1 MKRFPSLLVKSLRR
15 NQVTP
20 GVFALLAFFVLLILP
35 APALAKATGVG
46 KPRAVSLQERAANV
60 KRQLADH
67 QRWEAQAQLASK
79 VRTTAGVPP
88 KVSMQFNKLFKTSS
102 STFFYDDM
110 ESGTNGWS
118 AVAPSDPAAWHQ
130 TTRDANSPTHSW
142 WPGVEELGNYVTG
155 ARVYEQL
162 ISPAIDLSGATG
174 NVTLLFT
181 ENYFTERGFDFCM
194 VDATTDGGT
203 TWTHLRGG
211 YGESPSGDTYGW
223 KVSTLDLTGYANQ
236 TINLRFVFD
245 TGDSLFNAFPGWFV
259 DNVAVFDQSETVKG
273 IVYYDQN
280 QNGTHD
286 AGEWGLANWL
296 VTVTGPL
303 TLTMPTSQCGIFN
316 LPLPLGSYQFS
327 EALQAPWTETS
338 NPSTISVDLNTP
350 GGTVNDVNFGNYRL
364 GCLLLGNVFED
375 LNKDSLFTPGEPPF
389 TDPWIEL
396 SDSTGSWVNGSQ
408 PDSTGQFAFFAFG
421 AGRYELTEYLPPHWV
436 STVPP
441 GRLPHYNIMVPPK
454 DTVFSGFIFGSFEV
468 PPTNSAIRGFAF
480 NDLNRNGV
488 PDDRE
493 PAIQNRLVSLSDSL
507 GLYGATTFTDTL
519 GRFSFENLTAE
530 KYTVSLQGLCGWQQ
544 SIPAGNYSIE
554 LDSGEVIDS
563 LMFGSY
569 QYFPGSISG
578 TVFNDLNADGVRGS
592 GEPGIG
598 GSLIYLSGAT
608 CGTAKS
614 NQNVKMSTVCDDS
627 GHYRF
632 DGLLLGTYH
641 IRIAMTAHWRQTQP
655 ASLQPYTVALA
666 GDESRPGT
674 DFGLTYDSSFNLA
687 YRSFLPE
694 TIAYVND
701 NIGKGHPGAA
711 LNVKKAIASQATF
724 TLITP
729 IGGLNGLHVEFSQT
743 IDTSSFTISQ
753 FPPGTSDSKFKKW
766 EFKLAGTDTLG
777 KGDSVVIFAA
787 CNVGKMV
794 LISRYWW
801 EKGTS
806 TPAPGTST
814 GKNISG
820 AGKLLLPMPNVMNVL
835 QTMFTDGLPTKYGL
849 TVGEISG
856 GHSAYAGTAS
866 AVWKSL
872 YQNGHLHT
880 GHPRCLGV
888 FSNTLGS
895 IKTKVNTLT
904 PVKGN
909 NILFAEALTLKA
921 NLFASEFEITPYGFG
936 GLIFH
941 GDSANPFNG
950 LSVMNIAIKLDS
962 AISKYVEA
970 TKKPVVAPG
979 YCVCD
984 TNYFNVAYRTIRM
997 IDSAF
1002 SGPFDTI
1009 SFGPGLI
1016 VKPVR
1021 DLSVVP
1027 FLTLDSTF
1035 SSLSAGT
1042 MPRRGSYAEEPLQ
1055 YKLEQNYPN
1064 PFNPTTTISFTLAQG
1079 AFVTLK
1085 IYNILGQEVA
1095 TVINREQMDEGMQE
1109 IEFNAS
1115 HLASGVYFYRIKAEG
1130 IADPDNNIAGQTYV
1144 AVKKMVLLK

>member
-1 MKRFPSLLVKSLRR
+1 MKRTLSLLIESGRSSPVMPSLM
-15 NQVTP
+15 
-20 GVFALLAFFVLLILP
+20 ALLALLALLSLP
-35 APALAKATGVG
+35 VQ
-46 KPRAVSLQERAANV
+46 VSANVPGARKSRIQSIQERAANV
-60 KRQLADH
+60 KRQLTEH
-67 QRWEAQAQLASK
+67 QRFEARAQRELKAP
-79 VRTTAGVPP
+79 TAAVVPP
-88 KVSMQFNKLFKTSS
+88 IVSMQFDKLLKTSS
-102 STFFYDDM
+102 TTFFYDDM

-118 AVAPSDPAAWHQ
+118 AVSPSDPAAWHQ
-130 TTRDANSPTHSW
+130 TTLDANSPTHSW
-142 WPGVEELGNYVTG
+142 WPGIEAQGNYATG

-162 ISPAIDLSGATG
+162 ISPAINLSGATG

-194 VDATTDGGT
+194 VDATTDGGA

-223 KVSTLDLTGYANQ
+223 KVSTLDLTAYANQ

-273 IVYYDQN
+273 IVFYDQN

-286 AGEWGLANWL
+286 SGEWGLANWL

-303 TLTMPTSQCGIFN
+303 TLTMPTSQSGTFN

-327 EALQAPWTETS
+327 EALQPPWTETT
-338 NPSTISVDLNTP
+338 PSTISVDLNTP
-350 GGTVNDVNFGNYRL
+350 AGTVNDVNFGNYRL
-364 GCLLLGNVFED
+364 GCLLSGNVFED

-389 TDPWIEL
+389 TDPWIVL
-396 SDSTGSWVNGSQ
+396 SDSTGSWVNDAQ
-408 PDSTGQFAFFAFG
+408 PDSSGQFAFFAFG
-421 AGRYELTEYLPPHWV
+421 AGRYQLTEYLPPHWV
-436 STVPP
+436 STVPG
-441 GRLPHYNIMVPPK
+441 GRLPTYNIMVPPK
-454 DTVFSGFIFGSFEV
+454 DTVFSGFIFGSYQV

-493 PAIQNRLVSLSDSL
+493 PPIQNRLVSLNDSL
-507 GLYGATTFTDTL
+507 GLYGATTFTDSL

-530 KYTVSLQGLCGWQQ
+530 GYTVSLQGICGWQQ
-544 SIPAGNYSIE
+544 SVPAGNYNIE
-554 LDSGEVIDS
+554 LDSGQVIDS
-563 LMFGSY
+563 IMFGSY

-578 TVFNDLNADGVRGS
+578 TVYNDLNADGVRAP

-598 GSLIYLSGAT
+598 GFMIYLSGAT
-608 CGTAKS
+608 CGGAKS
-614 NQNVKMSTVCDDS
+614 NQNVKMSTACDDS

-641 IRIAMTAHWRQTQP
+641 IRIALTAHWRQTQP
-655 ASLQPYTVALA
+655 ASLQPYTIALG
-666 GDESRPGT
+666 GDASRPGT

-701 NIGKGHPGAA
+701 NIGRGHPGLA
-711 LNVKKAIASQATF
+711 LKVKAIGSEATF

-743 IDTSSFTISQ
+743 IDTSSFTISR
-753 FPPGTSDSKFKKW
+753 FPPGTPAVGLKKW
-766 EFKLAGTDTLG
+766 EFKLEGSDTLG
-777 KGDSVVIFAA
+777 KGDSVVIFGA
-787 CNVGKMV
+787 CKVGKML
-794 LISRYWW
+794 LISKYWW
-801 EKGTS
+801 EKGNLKT
-806 TPAPGTST
+806 APGTSI
-814 GKNISG
+814 GKNLSG
-820 AGKLLLPMPNVMNVL
+820 SGRLLLPMPNVMNVL
-835 QTMFTDGLPTKYGL
+835 QTMYSDGMPTKYGL
-849 TVGEISG
+849 TVGLVPN
-856 GHSAYAGTAS
+856 GHSAYANS
-866 AVWKSL
+866 AANVWKSL
-872 YQNGHLHT
+872 YQNGHTHQ

-888 FSNTLGS
+888 FSTTLGS
-895 IKTKVNTLT
+895 IKTPVNTLT
-904 PVKGN
+904 PTKGN
-909 NILFAEALTLKA
+909 NILFAEALALKA
-921 NLFASEFEITPYGFG
+921 NLFASQFEITPYGFG

-941 GDSANPFNG
+941 GDTANPFNG
-950 LSVMNIAIKLDS
+950 LSVMNIAKKLDS
-962 AISKYVEA
+962 AISKYVEP

-1002 SGPFDTI
+1002 SGPMDTI

-1016 VKPVR
+1016 LKPVR
-1021 DLSVVP
+1021 DLSTVP
-1027 FLTLDSTF
+1027 FLTLDSSF

-1042 MPRRGSYAEEPLQ
+1042 VPIKGSYMQEPLQ

-1079 AFVTLK
+1079 SFVTLK

-1095 TVINREQMDEGMQE
+1095 TVFNREQMNEGPQE
-1109 IEFNAS
+1109 FEFNAS
-1115 HLASGVYFYRIKAEG
+1115 NLASGVYFYRIKAEG
-1130 IADPDNNIAGQTYV
+1130 IADPDNNIAGQTFV

>member
-1 MKRFPSLLVKSLRR
+1 MKRIPSLLTESGDSNPVRPSLA
-15 NQVTP
+15 
-20 GVFALLAFFVLLILP
+20 ALLAIFVFFTLP
-35 APALAKATGVG
+35 VQLSAN
-46 KPRAVSLQERAANV
+46 VSGPHKSRVQSIQERAANV
-60 KRQLADH
+60 KRQFTEH
-67 QRWEAQAQLASK
+67 QRQMTLAQRELK
-79 VRTTAGVPP
+79 TRTAAGVPP

-118 AVAPSDPAAWHQ
+118 AVPPSDLAAWHQ

-142 WPGVEELGNYVTG
+142 WPGVEEQGNYVTG
-155 ARVYEQL
+155 ARVYEEL

-211 YGESPSGDTYGW
+211 YAESPSGDTYGW
-223 KVSTLDLTGYANQ
+223 KVSTLDLTAYANQ

-296 VTVTGPL
+296 VTVSGPL
-303 TLTMPTSQCGIFN
+303 TLTMPTSSCGTFN
-316 LPLPLGSYQFS
+316 IPLPLGSYQFS
-327 EALQAPWTETS
+327 EALQIPWTETS
-338 NPSTISVDLNTP
+338 SPSTMSVDLNTP
-350 GGTVNDVNFGNYRL
+350 GGAVNDVNFGNYRL
-364 GCLLLGNVFED
+364 GCLLLGSVFED

-389 TDPWIEL
+389 TDPWIVL

-408 PDSTGQFAFFAFG
+408 PDSSGQFVFFAFG

-441 GRLPHYNIMVPPK
+441 GRLYNIMVPPK
-454 DTVFSGFIFGSFEV
+454 DTVLSGFLFGSYEV

-519 GRFSFENLTAE
+519 GRFDFENLAAE

-554 LDSGEVIDS
+554 LDSGQVKDS
-563 LMFGSY
+563 LIFGSY
-569 QYFPGSISG
+569 EYFPGSISG
-578 TVFNDLNADGVRGS
+578 TVYNDLNADGVRGPGES
-592 GEPGIG
+592 GIA

-627 GHYRF
+627 GNYRF

-641 IRIAMTAHWRQTQP
+641 VRIAMTAHWRQTHP

-674 DFGLTYDSSFNLA
+674 DFGLTYDSTFNLA

-701 NIGKGHPGAA
+701 HIGKGHPGTA
-711 LNVKKAIASQATF
+711 LKAKAIGSQATF

-729 IGGLNGLHVEFSQT
+729 ISGLNGLHVEFSQT
-743 IDTSSFTISQ
+743 IDTSSFTINR
-753 FPPGTSDSKFKKW
+753 FPLGTPATGFKKW
-766 EFKLAGTDTLG
+766 EFKLEGTDTLG

-787 CNVGKMV
+787 CNVGKML
-794 LISRYWW
+794 LISKYWW

-820 AGKLLLPMPNVMNVL
+820 TGKLLLPMPNVMNVL

-856 GHSAYAGTAS
+856 GHSAYANS
-866 AVWKSL
+866 AANVWKSL
-872 YQNGHLHT
+872 YQNGHLHA
-880 GHPRCLGV
+880 GRPRCLGV

-895 IKTKVNTLT
+895 IKTKVSTLT

-909 NILFAEALTLKA
+909 NILFAEALTLKV
-921 NLFASEFEITPYGFG
+921 NIYASEFEITPYGFG

-941 GDSANPFNG
+941 GDTANPFNG

-962 AISKYVEA
+962 AISKYVEP

-1002 SGPFDTI
+1002 SGPLDTI
-1009 SFGPGLI
+1009 SFGPGL
-1016 VKPVR
+1016 VLKPVH
-1021 DLSVVP
+1021 DLSTVS
-1027 FLTLDSTF
+1027 FLTLDSSF
-1035 SSLSAGT
+1035 SSLAAGT
-1042 MPRRGSYAEEPLQ
+1042 VPLRGSYVQEPLQ

-1064 PFNPTTTISFTLAQG
+1064 PFNPTTTFSFTLGQAS
-1079 AFVTLK
+1079 FVTLT
-1085 IYNILGQEVA
+1085 IYNILGQEVT
-1095 TVINREQMDEGMQE
+1095 TVINREQMDEGLQE

-1115 HLASGVYFYRIKAEG
+1115 RLASGVYFYRITAEG
-1130 IADPDNNIAGQTYV
+1130 IADPDNNIAGQTFV
-1144 AVKKMVLLK
+1144 AVRKMMLLK